1 MRFLSL
7 LSPSDVSV
15 VVGWCCDLL
24 CSVMLM
30 MLCTAKRERER
41 EKISEDPDSFLSEP
55 GNLTL
60 RIIPTSQ
67 RVVRPFSF
75 DVNRSLSQ
83 KRPSRSAVLVHR
95 LLIIIDCVVLVCH
108 SKERNEAAST
118 MTDEKLYITNAEKVR
133 GLFVCSG
140 WMALGSWLA
149 SGPTRSRRA
158 VEGSRMTCV

>member
-15 VVGWCCDLL
+15 VVGWCCDL
-24 CSVMLM
+24 CSVML

-83 KRPSRSAVLVHR
+83 RPSRSAVLVHR

-133 GLFVCSG
+133 GLFAPDG
-140 WMALGSWLA
+140 WLSAAGLPPGQQGA
-149 SGPTRSRRA
+149 GGR
-158 VEGSRMTCV
+158 